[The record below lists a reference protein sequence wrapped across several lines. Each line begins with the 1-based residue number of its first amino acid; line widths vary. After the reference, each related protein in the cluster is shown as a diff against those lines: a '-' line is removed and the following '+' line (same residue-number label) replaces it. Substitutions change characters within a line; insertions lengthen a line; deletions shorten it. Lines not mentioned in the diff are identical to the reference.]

1 MDTLSLIK
9 KGSVEIIRES
19 ELKERILSKHTLRVK
34 AGFDPTSADIH
45 LGHTVLMEKLRH
57 FQLAGH
63 TVLFLIGDF
72 TAMIGDPT
80 GVSVTRPQLSREQV
94 LRNAKTYTEQ
104 AFKILDPVK
113 TEVRYNSEWFMKM
126 DMIQLMKLTSNY
138 TIARLL
144 ERDDF
149 KNRYTEN
156 KPIGIHELLY
166 PLMQGYDSVMLNA
179 DVEIGGNDQK
189 FNLLVGRVLQEAYN
203 QKPQIVLTMP
213 LLPGLDGIKK
223 MSKSYGNYIGIDEP
237 ADMMFGKIMS
247 ISDELMW
254 SYYEL
259 LTDLPESVIA
269 SLKEQSLSKKQ
280 NPMDIKKQL
289 AFMIC
294 KRFHS
299 EEKANEAMHD
309 FERIFSRKELP
320 GNLKEYE
327 MHTAAE
333 SVLLY
338 DLFADTGLVSSKS
351 ETKRL
356 IQSGSISINNETIN
370 DIFYKLNAHGNYII
384 KIGKK
389 KPVKMKFL

>member
-19 ELKERILSKHTLRVK
+19 ELKERILSKQTLRVK

-94 LRNAKTYTEQ
+94 LKNAKTYTEQ
-104 AFKILDPVK
+104 AFKILDPEK

-126 DMIQLMKLTSNY
+126 DMMQLMKLTSNY

-179 DVEIGGNDQK
+179 DVEIGGSDQK

-259 LTDLPESVIA
+259 LTDLPESTIA

-289 AFMIC
+289 AFMLC

-299 EEKANEAMHD
+299 EEKANESMHD

-320 GNLKEYE
+320 DNLKEYE

-356 IQSGSISINNETIN
+356 IQSGSISINNEIIN

>member
-126 DMIQLMKLTSNY
+126 DMMQLMKLTSNY

-289 AFMIC
+289 AFMLC

-356 IQSGSISINNETIN
+356 IQSGSISINNEIIN